1 MKKRVISWL
10 LCLALCLSMLPVAAL
25 AEDVQKPEGPAPS
38 MNEPEAEEKET
49 LAPKPEEQPE
59 ENPTEEP
66 EQKEPEQEPKQE
78 QEESPIEQ
86 PEKEPEAE
94 NQPELMTVGNLFIPL
109 AGETPSYTVG
119 DILAERDGAEI
130 GDKGIIG
137 EEIRIRVI
145 ISGLDDVQKFGTLL
159 KSISI
164 SIDDTLYPVSGGRD
178 GDGPR
183 YVYCD
188 FKPTEENH
196 SVTFSISGTDIV
208 KTRELTFAKC
218 QHPDI
223 NNGNTC
229 SQCGAALVAE
239 LTAGASSS
247 ATYYETLSEALDAA
261 REAAA
266 GSTVKLLADC
276 SLGNYELQRGS
287 FMLDLDG
294 HTLTQL
300 GNPLWVSGTANLTV
314 KNNSSNAKNT
324 GEFSLQSET
333 ATLSVTKGSKYA
345 LLMNNVSG
353 MNVACFLG
361 PDMGYKVDGAWANFK
376 QLNSGAIYDVTVEQ
390 APFTTSDITVS
401 PENAY
406 VNREVTLSVTLS
418 NFQSATTPTCSY
430 FMSDSSN
437 NQTSRDGIT
446 LDANQAFTA
455 EFTPRE
461 KQYYIRARITAD
473 DFTVVKTIKK
483 TFNTC
488 SHSYLDVNQNTGYCN
503 RCKSWMAASV
513 SSTHYVNDRKYYETF
528 DLAMNAALD
537 MLKSKDCWFTM
548 FQDAQVGTIEYQY
561 LNDLNGKTLYMDL
574 NGKTLTSSGVAFRVQ
589 GDKWKLDI
597 TNGTVIGD
605 TSNYKP
611 VNGVIEV
618 AAGGYLNVHGT
629 TRIQNKGAAIN
640 GVNAPSIMVHGSSSN
655 SGRGYA
661 YIAGDEKYNFGSLF
675 INGGNVTV
683 NGGTYDHAMVTYGG
697 SLEVNNGKFQGDVTV
712 DDHASLVV
720 GSNLAY
726 FDGKLTF
733 ESEGMG
739 RLTNGYYKHII
750 TKEATLG
757 KLSNNTL
764 DVFYIGEDYQ
774 PNAKNQSEL
783 KADEGTYITIRK
795 HKHDFSNSGT
805 CVCGEKAEAYLWVNG
820 PQQYGYFDDMLA
832 LAEEKD
838 GSCVYLLKDVT
849 IIRDTAV
856 KKGNFNIAG
865 GSFKVTCSGSSAL
878 VFSGGTVSIGDGTF
892 GRLKV
897 TGDGKLTL
905 NGGKYY
911 AIDVTGSTYENY
923 GQLLPGD
930 YAFKTSTGWEA
941 KDDITAASFASD
953 TAKEV
958 KILPLRSVTISAD
971 GSTTVPAGA
980 SVKFTATVET
990 NSSGATYKW
999 FCDNT
1004 EIAGETTSELTVTK
1018 SIGSYA
1024 YRCEVTRDNYTLS
1037 SNTVQL
1043 TVQRIDLFGAALSAT
1058 IQTRAYDGM
1067 YNATIEDGSSLTL
1080 GNMTV
1085 PASAYSLSA
1094 VFADRN
1100 VGADK
1105 DVTVTVTLTNPNYCF
1120 GYEDGGTPIMEKT
1133 FETTGTITQNTTPNL
1148 ISKDENIYN
1157 SAANTYEFDLDSY
1170 LTDDLGTVS
1179 YGMPQP
1185 QSLQRGIGTP
1195 VLEGHTLKL
1204 PVSAIRWASETS
1216 LGRITIPVK
1225 SQNYAN
1231 VSIEI
1236 RLKLV
1241 ERTTV
1246 TASATP
1252 SKTELTYGERLDT
1265 IALSGTTDPTIQG
1278 TFAWQTPDVILDV
1291 GTYTELGWKFTPDNY
1306 TYAEASGTA
1315 TITVKQAKL
1324 TDPAP
1329 VTLTIYNGWAGTY
1342 EAALPELPTL
1352 AKGLRFGDNAAYG
1365 TPDVSADEYYS
1376 SGAELKTVNGKQGVS
1391 IPILKNETTEEGQAG
1406 TITVQYTSQNYEP
1419 VTLAINLVAK
1429 NRTAPTF
1436 ILTADHDTLSGG
1448 GKVTLTLERG
1458 NLPDGAVVTVSGTD
1472 EAGNAVTLTDNDDG
1486 TYSASLPNKTQ
1497 TYTFIAAYDGSQT
1510 IAPKTDFTTVK
1521 VQQRSSGGGEPAKP
1535 SFPVKISNSGDGV
1548 AKVDKSYASAGD
1560 KVTITVTPGRNASV
1574 QRITVTDKDGE
1585 RLKLTENRDGTY
1597 SFTMPSGTAN
1607 VYVRFSGSG
1616 LPFADVPSGSWYY
1629 DDVAYV
1635 YDTGLMT
1642 GLTATAFGPNLSTT
1656 RGMIVTILWRMENEP
1671 AAKHGCP
1678 FADVRRG
1685 SYYEQAI
1692 AWASE
1697 NGIVTG
1703 FDASTFAPD
1712 RTITREQLAAILF
1725 RFAAYR
1731 GMDAVTL
1738 RENLSSFQD
1747 QAAISAYAVSALNWA
1762 VGEGLM
1768 QGTGDKLEPTGSATR
1783 AQVAAMLRRF
1793 MQRNF

>member
-1 MKKRVISWL
+1 M
-10 LCLALCLSMLPVAAL
+10 
-25 AEDVQKPEGPAPS
+25 
-38 MNEPEAEEKET
+38 
-49 LAPKPEEQPE
+49 
-59 ENPTEEP
+59 
-66 EQKEPEQEPKQE
+66 
-78 QEESPIEQ
+78 
-86 PEKEPEAE
+86 
-94 NQPELMTVGNLFIPL
+94 
-109 AGETPSYTVG
+109 
-119 DILAERDGAEI
+119 
-130 GDKGIIG
+130 
-137 EEIRIRVI
+137 
-145 ISGLDDVQKFGTLL
+145 
-159 KSISI
+159 
-164 SIDDTLYPVSGGRD
+164 
-178 GDGPR
+178 
-183 YVYCD
+183 
-188 FKPTEENH
+188 
-196 SVTFSISGTDIV
+196 
-208 KTRELTFAKC
+208 
-218 QHPDI
+218 
-223 NNGNTC
+223 
-229 SQCGAALVAE
+229 
-239 LTAGASSS
+239 
-247 ATYYETLSEALDAA
+247 
-261 REAAA
+261 
-266 GSTVKLLADC
+266 KLLADC
-276 SLGNYELQRGS
+276 SLSSYVLQKGI
-287 FMLDLDG
+287 FTLDLDG
-294 HTLTQL
+294 HALTQT

-333 ATLSVTKGSKYA
+333 ATLSVTKSSKYA
-345 LLMNNVSG
+345 LLMNNVSR

-361 PDMGYKVDGAWANFK
+361 PDMGYKVNGAWAIFE
-376 QLNSGAIYDVTVEQ
+376 QLNSGAIYNVTVEE
-390 APFTTSDITVS
+390 APFSTSDITVS
-401 PENAY
+401 PEDAY
-406 VNREVTLSVTLS
+406 VNRKATLSVKLS
-418 NFQSATTPTCSY
+418 NLETGTTPTCSY

-446 LDANQAFTA
+446 LDTNQAFTA
-455 EFTPRE
+455 EFTPSKE
-461 KQYYIRARITAD
+461 QYYIRAWITAGE
-473 DFTVVKTIKK
+473 FTVVKTIKK

-548 FQDAQVGTIEYQY
+548 FQNAQVGTIEYQY
-561 LNDLNGKTLYMDL
+561 LNDLHGKTLYMDL

-605 TSNYKP
+605 TSNHKP
-611 VNGVIEV
+611 VQGVIEV
-618 AAGGYLNVHGT
+618 DAGGYLNVHGT
-629 TRIQNKGAAIN
+629 TTIQNKGAKTK
-640 GVNAPSIMVHGSSSN
+640 GVNAPSIMVHGYSSD
-655 SGRGYA
+655 SGTVRGVA
-661 YIAGDEKYNFGSLF
+661 EISGDKDSDFGSLF
-675 INGGNVTV
+675 IIGGNVKV

-697 SLEVNNGKFQGDVTV
+697 SLKVNNGKFQGDVTV
-712 DDHASLVV
+712 DGHASLVD
-720 GSNLAY
+720 GSILAY
-726 FDGKLTF
+726 FDGILTF
-733 ESEGMG
+733 KRDGMG
-739 RLTNGYYKHII
+739 TLSLGNYKHII
-750 TKEATLG
+750 TEEATLG
-757 KLSNNTL
+757 KLNNNYAY
-764 DVFYIGEDYQ
+764 VFMNGGVYVPDAR
-774 PNAKNQSEL
+774 NKAEL
-783 KADEGTYITIRK
+783 IADEGKYITIES
-795 HKHDFSNSGT
+795 HKHDFSNNGK
-805 CVCGEKAEAYLWVNG
+805 CWCGAQAEAYLWVDG
-820 PQQYGYFDDMLA
+820 QRSYDYFDNVLA

-849 IIRDTAV
+849 IIRDTTV
-856 KKGNFNIAG
+856 TKGNFSIAG

-878 VFSGGTVSIGDGTF
+878 IFNGGTVSIGDGTF
-892 GRLKV
+892 DRLKV
-897 TGDGKLTL
+897 TGEGKLTL

-923 GQLLPGD
+923 GEILATNR
-930 YAFKTSTGWEA
+930 AFKHQSTWESKTSITGKSFDVTSTNAPKSVE
-941 KDDITAASFASD
+941 KPPFDS
-953 TAKEV
+953 V
-958 KILPLRSVTISAD
+958 SVTPVSKTANY
-971 GSTTVPAGA
+971 GEPVT
-980 SVKFTATVET
+980 FTATVIRD
-990 NSSGATYKW
+990 NSGKALSYQWYTVASDGTKTTI
-999 FCDNT
+999 D
-1004 EIAGETTSELTVTK
+1004 GETGETMTVNET
-1018 SIGSYA
+1018 IGSYR
-1024 YRCEVTRDNYTLS
+1024 YKCEVTCEDYTLS

-1043 TVQRIDLFGAALSAT
+1043 TVQRIDLSSAALSAT
-1058 IQTRAYDGM
+1058 IARRAYDGTT
-1067 YNATIEDGSSLTL
+1067 NATVTSSSIGSSGLRANTDY
-1080 GNMTV
+1080 TIS
-1085 PASAYSLSA
+1085 SAE
-1094 VFADRN
+1094 FE
-1100 VGADK
+1100 DK
-1105 DVTVTVTLTNPNYCF
+1105 NAGEGKKVTVKVTLTNTNYCF
-1120 GYEDGGTPIMEKT
+1120 GYYADGTPILEKT
-1133 FETTGTITQNTTPNL
+1133 FETTGTITQNTTP
-1148 ISKDENIYN
+1148 IEKSEKIEVYSGI
-1157 SAANTYEFDLDSY
+1157 AHTYTIDLDACLSNLQNLGFESY
-1170 LTDDLGTVS
+1170 EITEKNIVVAKLIDANQV
-1179 YGMPQP
+1179 
-1185 QSLQRGIGTP
+1185 
-1195 VLEGHTLKL
+1195 VLEGHSLK
-1204 PVSAIRWASETS
+1204 
-1216 LGRITIPVK
+1216 IPVNAVITAP
-1225 SQNYAN
+1225 STEAAQFT
-1231 VSIEI
+1231 I
-1236 RLKLV
+1236 
-1241 ERTTV
+1241 TV
-1246 TASATP
+1246 TCKNYSDVTIRVRVVTKDRLAVTATATP
-1252 SKTELTYGERLDT
+1252 SKSELTYGEKLGT
-1265 IALSGTTDPTIQG
+1265 ITLSGKTTPELEG
-1278 TFAWQTPDVILDV
+1278 TFAWRTPNEILDA
-1291 GTYTELGWKFTPDNY
+1291 GTYPVLDWKFTPDDY

-1315 TITVKQAKL
+1315 EITVRQAKL

-1352 AKGLRFGDNAAYG
+1352 EEGLRFGDNAAYG
-1365 TPDVSADEYYS
+1365 TPDVSADGYYS

-1391 IPILKNETTEEGQAG
+1391 IPILKNETAEEGKVG
-1406 TITVQYTSQNYEP
+1406 TITVQYTSQNYEL
-1419 VTLAINLVAK
+1419 VTLTINLVAK

-1535 SFPVKISNSGDGV
+1535 SFPVKISSSGDGV
-1548 AKVDKSYASAGD
+1548 TKVDKSYASAGD
-1560 KVTITVTPGRNASV
+1560 KVTITVTPGRNATV

-1642 GLTATAFGPNLSTT
+1642 GLTVTAFGPNLSTT

-1671 AAKHGCP
+1671 AAKNGCP

-1793 MQRNF
+1793 IQRNF

>member
-10 LCLALCLSMLPVAAL
+10 LCLALCLSMLPMAAL
-25 AEDVQKPEGPAPS
+25 AEDVQAPEGPAPS
-38 MNEPEAEEKET
+38 LNEP
-49 LAPKPEEQPE
+49 QPE
-59 ENPTEEP
+59 PRAKENETPTPEP
-66 EQKEPEQEPKQE
+66 EKKV
-78 QEESPIEQ
+78 
-86 PEKEPEAE
+86 
-94 NQPELMTVGNLFIPL
+94 QPELMTAEKLLMPLAEDTPFTISFTATQNGNLITDEKPGVLSGGEVTLTVRIHLSDVSLRNDIIKAAQQSTLQVDNNNITF
-109 AGETPSYTVG
+109 AGVG
-119 DILAERDGAEI
+119 TE
-130 GDKGIIG
+130 
-137 EEIRIRVI
+137 VN
-145 ISGLDDVQKFGTLL
+145 
-159 KSISI
+159 
-164 SIDDTLYPVSGGRD
+164 DTLVITITFAASS
-178 GDGPR
+178 
-183 YVYCD
+183 
-188 FKPTEENH
+188 ESH
-196 SVTFSISGTDIV
+196 SVKYLITYNNQETTAECTLRFGVCSHLEAINVNGKV
-208 KTRELTFAKC
+208 KCNE
-218 QHPDI
+218 
-223 NNGNTC
+223 
-229 SQCGAALVAE
+229 CGAALVAE

-261 REAAA
+261 READA
-266 GSTVKLLADC
+266 GSTVTLLADC
-276 SLGNYELQRGS
+276 SLDSYELRKGS

-294 HTLTQL
+294 HTLTQP

-314 KNNSSNAKNT
+314 KNNNSGAINCGRFCVKSK
-324 GEFSLQSET
+324 T
-333 ATLSVTKGSKYA
+333 ATLSVTIGSKYKG
-345 LLMNNVSG
+345 LMTTIAWQNVSD
-353 MNVACFLG
+353 FLDS
-361 PDMGYKVDGAWANFK
+361 DMGYQINRKWADA
-376 QLNSGAIYDVTVEQ
+376 LAIRSMSIENVTVAK

-406 VNREVTLSVTLS
+406 VNREATLSVTLS
-418 NFQSATTPTCSY
+418 EFQAGQAGTEATCEYSVRYGTNYAYQKSLKNPTY
-430 FMSDSSN
+430 TAD
-437 NQTSRDGIT
+437 
-446 LDANQAFTA
+446 QAFA
-455 EFTPRE
+455 VEFTPSEE
-461 KQYYIRARITAD
+461 KYYIQAVITSGE
-473 DFTVVKTIKK
+473 FSVVKTLEK
-483 TFNTC
+483 TFKTC
-488 SHSYLDVNQNTGYCN
+488 MHRHGEVNQNTGYCKG
-503 RCKSWMAASV
+503 CDSWMAASV
-513 SSTHYVNDRKYYETF
+513 SSTHYVDGRKYYETF
-528 DLAMNAALD
+528 DLAMNAALE

-561 LNDLNGKTLYMDL
+561 LGDLSGKTLYMDL
-574 NGKTLTSSGVAFRVQ
+574 NEKTLTSSGVAFHVQ
-589 GDKWKLDI
+589 WDYWKLNLS
-597 TNGTVIGD
+597 NGTVIGD
-605 TSNYKP
+605 TTNHKP
-611 VNGVIEV
+611 VQGVIEV
-618 AAGGYLNVHGT
+618 EAGGYLNVRDGT
-629 TRIQNKGAAIN
+629 IQNKGAKTK
-640 GVNAPSIMVHGSSSN
+640 GVNAPSIMVHGYSSN
-655 SGRGYA
+655 SGPVRGYA
-661 YIAGDEKYNFGSLF
+661 YIAGDKNSDFGSLF
-675 INGGNVTV
+675 ISGGDVTV
-683 NGGTYDHAMVTYGG
+683 NGGTYDHAKVTYGG
-697 SLEVNNGKFQGDVTV
+697 SLEVSNGKFQGDVTV
-712 DDHASLVV
+712 GDVTVDDHALLTV
-720 GSNLAY
+720 GSKSAY

-733 ESEGMG
+733 EPYGSGM
-739 RLTNGYYKHII
+739 LTNGNYKHII
-750 TKEATLG
+750 TKGATLG

-774 PNAKNQSEL
+774 PNAKNQAEL
-783 KADEGTYITIRK
+783 KAGEDTYITIRK

-805 CVCGEKAEAYLWVNG
+805 CACGEKAEAYLSVDG
-820 PQQYGYFDDMLA
+820 QRSYGYFDKMLA
-832 LAEEKD
+832 LAEENN

-849 IIRDTAV
+849 IIRDTEV
-856 KKGNFNIAG
+856 KEGNFSIAG
-865 GSFKVTCSGSSAL
+865 GRFKVTCSSSSAL
-878 VFSGGTVSIGDGTF
+878 KFSGGTVSISDGTF
-892 GRLKV
+892 DRLKV

-923 GQLLPGD
+923 GQLLPDG
-930 YAFKTSTGWEA
+930 YAFKTSSGWEA
-941 KDDITAASFASD
+941 KGDITEESFASD

-958 KILPLRSVTISAD
+958 KILPLRSVEIS
-971 GSTTVPAGA
+971 PAA
-980 SVKFTATVET
+980 SEVAFGTSVTFTATPSHT
-990 NSSGATYKW
+990 DGATYQW
-999 FCDNT
+999 YRNGVAIQNATTNT
-1004 EIAGETTSELTVTK
+1004 LVANEPVGDYT
-1018 SIGSYA
+1018 
-1024 YRCEVTRDNYTLS
+1024 YRCDVTRDGYTLS

-1043 TVQRIDLFGAALSAT
+1043 TVQRIDLSGAALSAT
-1058 IQTRAYDGM
+1058 IQTRAYDGTTS
-1067 YNATIEDGSSLTL
+1067 AKIEDGSSLTL
-1080 GNMTV
+1080 GNLTV
-1085 PASAYSLSA
+1085 PASAYTLSA
-1094 VFADRN
+1094 VFADKNAREN
-1100 VGADK
+1100 K
-1105 DVTVTVTLTNPNYCF
+1105 NVTVTVTLTNHNYCF
-1120 GYEDGGTPIMEKT
+1120 GYDANKQPIMEET
-1133 FETTGTITQNTTPNL
+1133 FETTGTIKQDTTPKL

-1170 LTDDLGTVS
+1170 LTAIKDDLGTMS
-1179 YGMPQP
+1179 YGMPEP
-1185 QSLQRGIGTP
+1185 HSLQNGIGTP

-1204 PVSAIRWASETS
+1204 SVSAIRWASETS
-1216 LGRITIPVK
+1216 LGRITIPVN

-1236 RLKLV
+1236 CLKLV
-1241 ERTTV
+1241 ERTAV
-1246 TASATP
+1246 TAIATP
-1252 SKTELTYGERLDT
+1252 SKSELTYGERLNT

-1278 TFAWQTPDVILDV
+1278 TFAWQTPDAILDV

-1315 TITVKQAKL
+1315 EITVKQDKL

-1329 VTLTIYNGWAGTY
+1329 VTLTIYNGWAATY
-1342 EAALPELPTL
+1342 EAALPALPAL
-1352 AKGLRFGDNAAYG
+1352 AEGLRFGNDAAAYG
-1365 TPDVSADEYYS
+1365 TPVVSADGYYS
-1376 SGAELKTVNGKQGVS
+1376 SGATLKMVGGKQGVS
-1391 IPILKNETTEEGQAG
+1391 IPILKNETTKEGKVG

-1472 EAGNAVTLTDNDDG
+1472 EAGNAVTLTDNGDG
-1486 TYSASLPNKTQ
+1486 TYSATLPNKTQ
-1497 TYTFIAAYDGSQT
+1497 TYTFIAVYDESQT
-1510 IAPKTDFTTVK
+1510 IAPKTDIATVK
-1521 VQQRSSGGGEPAKP
+1521 VQQRSSGGEPAKP

-1548 AKVDKSYASAGD
+1548 AKVDKSYASAGN
-1560 KVTITVTPGRNASV
+1560 KVTITVTPGRNATV
-1574 QRITVTDKDGE
+1574 QRITVTDEDGE

-1712 RTITREQLAAILF
+1712 RAITREQLAAILF

-1793 MQRNF
+1793 IQRNF

>member
-10 LCLALCLSMLPVAAL
+10 LCLALCLSMLPMAAL
-25 AEDVQKPEGPAPS
+25 AEDVQAPEGPAPS
-38 MNEPEAEEKET
+38 MNEP
-49 LAPKPEEQPE
+49 QPE
-59 ENPTEEP
+59 PRAKENETPAP
-66 EQKEPEQEPKQE
+66 ESGAKIQ
-78 QEESPIEQ
+78 S
-86 PEKEPEAE
+86 
-94 NQPELMTVGNLFIPL
+94 ELMTAGNLFMPL
-109 AGETPSYTVG
+109 AEDIPFTISFTATQNGNLITDEKPGVISGGEVTLTVRIQLL
-119 DILAERDGAEI
+119 DISLRNDIIEAAQQSTLQVDNNNITFAGVGGEDNDTLVITITFAASSESHSVKYLITYNNQETTAERT
-130 GDKGIIG
+130 
-137 EEIRIRVI
+137 
-145 ISGLDDVQKFGTLL
+145 LQFGVCSHLEAINVNG
-159 KSISI
+159 K
-164 SIDDTLYPVSGGRD
+164 
-178 GDGPR
+178 
-183 YVYCD
+183 
-188 FKPTEENH
+188 
-196 SVTFSISGTDIV
+196 V
-208 KTRELTFAKC
+208 KCNE
-218 QHPDI
+218 
-223 NNGNTC
+223 
-229 SQCGAALVAE
+229 CGAALVAE

-247 ATYYETLSEALDAA
+247 ATYYDTLEEALSAA
-261 REAAA
+261 QTEANS
-266 GSTVKLLADC
+266 GCTVKLLADR
-276 SLGNYELQRGS
+276 SLLSKYELEKGT
-287 FMLDLDG
+287 FTLDLDG
-294 HTLTQL
+294 HALTQT
-300 GNPLWVSGTANLTV
+300 GSPMWVSGTANLTV

-324 GEFSLQSET
+324 GRFSLQSET

-345 LLMNNVSG
+345 LLMNNVSR

-361 PDMGYKVDGAWANFK
+361 PDMGYKNANGAWANFG
-376 QLNSGAIYDVTVEQ
+376 QLNNGAIYDVTVEQ
-390 APFTTSDITVS
+390 APFTTSDITIS

-406 VNREVTLSVTLS
+406 VNRKVTLSVTLS
-418 NFQSATTPTCSY
+418 NLETGTTPTCSY

-437 NQTSRDGIT
+437 SQTSREGIT
-446 LDANQAFTA
+446 LDANQAFTV

-461 KQYYIRARITAD
+461 KQYYIRAWITAD
-473 DFTVVKTIKK
+473 EFTVVKTIKK
-483 TFNTC
+483 TFKTC
-488 SHSYLDVNQNTGYCN
+488 MHRHGEVNQTTGYCKG
-503 RCKSWMAASV
+503 CDSWMAASV

-528 DLAMNAALD
+528 DLAMKAALD
-537 MLKSKDCWFTM
+537 MLKSIDCWFTM
-548 FQDAQVGTIEYQY
+548 FQNAQVGTIEYQY
-561 LNDLNGKTLYMDL
+561 LDDLNGKTLYMDL
-574 NGKTLTSSGVAFRVQ
+574 NEKTLTSSGVAFRVQ

-605 TSNYKP
+605 TSGYNP

-618 AAGGYLNVHGT
+618 EAGGYLNVRDGT
-629 TRIQNKGAAIN
+629 IQNKGA
-640 GVNAPSIMVHGSSSN
+640 NAPSIMVHGYSPST
-655 SGRGYA
+655 GAEVRGVA
-661 YIAGDEKYNFGSLF
+661 NIAGDKKSNFGSLF
-675 INGGNVTV
+675 IIGGNVTV
-683 NGGTYDHAMVTYGG
+683 NGGTYDQAKVTNGG
-697 SLEVNNGKFQGDVTV
+697 SLKVFSGTFQGDVTV
-712 DDHASLVV
+712 DDHALLDV
-720 GSNLAY
+720 GSTNAY

-733 ESEGMG
+733 KSEGRG
-739 RLTNGYYKHII
+739 SLSRGYYKHIE
-750 TKEATLG
+750 TEGATLG
-757 KLSNNTL
+757 KLNNNYAY
-764 DVFYIGEDYQ
+764 VFMNGGVYVPDARNL
-774 PNAKNQSEL
+774 PEL
-783 KADEGTYITIRK
+783 TAVDGKYITIESHR
-795 HKHDFSNSGT
+795 HDFSNNGK
-805 CVCGEKAEAYLWVNG
+805 CWCGAEAEAYLWMNG

-849 IIRDTAV
+849 IIRDTEV
-856 KKGNFNIAG
+856 KEGNFSIAG
-865 GSFKVTCSGSSAL
+865 GRFKVTCSGSSAL
-878 VFSGGTVSIGDGTF
+878 KFSGGTVSIGDGTF

-897 TGDGKLTL
+897 TGKGKLTL

-911 AIDVTGSTYENY
+911 AIDVTDSSVYTNY
-923 GQLLPGD
+923 GLLLPD
-930 YAFKTSTGWEA
+930 YYAFKASTTWEA
-941 KDDITAASFASD
+941 KGNITAASFASD

-958 KILPLRSVTISAD
+958 KILPLRSVTISPD
-971 GSTTVPAGA
+971 GETTVPYGT
-980 SVKFTATVET
+980 SVKFTATVEP
-990 NSSGATYKW
+990 NSSSGTTYKW
-999 FCDNT
+999 FCDGV
-1004 EIAGETTSELTVTK
+1004 EIPDDTTNELTVAK
-1018 SIGSYA
+1018 DIGSYE
-1024 YRCEVTRDNYTLS
+1024 YRCDVTRDGYTLS

-1043 TVQRIDLFGAALSAT
+1043 TVQRIDLSDAVLSAT
-1058 IQTRAYDGM
+1058 IQTRAYDGTTS
-1067 YNATIEDGSSLTL
+1067 AKIEDGSSLTL
-1080 GNMTV
+1080 GNLTV
-1085 PASAYSLSA
+1085 PASAYTLSA
-1094 VFADRN
+1094 VFADKNAREN
-1100 VGADK
+1100 K
-1105 DVTVTVTLTNPNYCF
+1105 NVTVTVTLTNHNYCF
-1120 GYEDGGTPIMEKT
+1120 GYDANKQPIMEET
-1133 FETTGTITQNTTPNL
+1133 FETTGTIKQDTTPKL

-1170 LTDDLGTVS
+1170 LTAIKDDLGTMS
-1179 YGMPQP
+1179 YGMPEP
-1185 QSLQRGIGTP
+1185 HSLQNGIGTP

-1204 PVSAIRWASETS
+1204 SVSAIRWASETS
-1216 LGRITIPVK
+1216 LGRITIPVN

-1236 RLKLV
+1236 CLKLV
-1241 ERTTV
+1241 ERTAV
-1246 TASATP
+1246 TAIATP
-1252 SKTELTYGERLDT
+1252 SKSELTYGERLNT

-1278 TFAWQTPDVILDV
+1278 TFAWQTPDAILDV

-1315 TITVKQAKL
+1315 EITVKQDKL

-1329 VTLTIYNGWAGTY
+1329 VTLTIYNGWAATY
-1342 EAALPELPTL
+1342 EAALPALPAL
-1352 AKGLRFGDNAAYG
+1352 AEGLRFGNDAAAYG
-1365 TPDVSADEYYS
+1365 TPVVSADGYYS
-1376 SGAELKTVNGKQGVS
+1376 SGATLKMVGGKQGVS
-1391 IPILKNETTEEGQAG
+1391 IPILKNETTKEGKVG

-1472 EAGNAVTLTDNDDG
+1472 EAGNAVTLTDNGDG
-1486 TYSASLPNKTQ
+1486 TYSATLPNKTQ
-1497 TYTFIAAYDGSQT
+1497 TYTFIAVYDESQT
-1510 IAPKTDFTTVK
+1510 IAPKTDIATVK
-1521 VQQRSSGGGEPAKP
+1521 VQQRSSGGEPAKP

-1548 AKVDKSYASAGD
+1548 AKVDKSYASAGN
-1560 KVTITVTPGRNASV
+1560 KVTITVTPGRNATV
-1574 QRITVTDKDGE
+1574 QRITVTDEDGE

-1712 RTITREQLAAILF
+1712 RAITREQLAAILF

-1793 MQRNF
+1793 IQRNF

>member
-10 LCLALCLSMLPVAAL
+10 LCLALCLSMLPMAAL
-25 AEDVQKPEGPAPS
+25 AEDVQAPEGPAPS
-38 MNEPEAEEKET
+38 MNEP
-49 LAPKPEEQPE
+49 QPE
-59 ENPTEEP
+59 PRAKENETPAP
-66 EQKEPEQEPKQE
+66 ESGAKIQ
-78 QEESPIEQ
+78 S
-86 PEKEPEAE
+86 
-94 NQPELMTVGNLFIPL
+94 ELMTAGNLFMPL
-109 AGETPSYTVG
+109 AEDTPFTVSVTATQNGNLITDEKPGVLSGGEVTLTVRIHLSDVSLRY
-119 DILAERDGAEI
+119 DIIKAAQQSTLQVDNNNITFAGVGGESEDTLLITITFDVSSESHSVKYQITYNNQETTAERT
-130 GDKGIIG
+130 
-137 EEIRIRVI
+137 
-145 ISGLDDVQKFGTLL
+145 LQFGVCSHLEAINVNG
-159 KSISI
+159 K
-164 SIDDTLYPVSGGRD
+164 
-178 GDGPR
+178 
-183 YVYCD
+183 
-188 FKPTEENH
+188 
-196 SVTFSISGTDIV
+196 V
-208 KTRELTFAKC
+208 KCNE
-218 QHPDI
+218 
-223 NNGNTC
+223 
-229 SQCGAALVAE
+229 CGAALVAE

-261 REAAA
+261 READA
-266 GSTVKLLADC
+266 GSTVTLLADC
-276 SLGNYELQRGS
+276 SLDSYELRKGS

-294 HTLTQL
+294 HALTQT
-300 GNPLWVSGTANLTV
+300 GSPMWVSGTANLTV

-324 GEFSLQSET
+324 GRFSLQSET

-345 LLMNNVSG
+345 LLMNNVSR

-361 PDMGYKVDGAWANFK
+361 PDMGYKNANGAWANFG
-376 QLNSGAIYDVTVEQ
+376 QLNNGAISDVTVEQ
-390 APFTTSDITVS
+390 APFTTSDITIS

-406 VNREVTLSVTLS
+406 VNRKVTLSVTLS
-418 NFQSATTPTCSY
+418 NLETGTTPTCSY

-437 NQTSRDGIT
+437 SQTSREGIT

-461 KQYYIRARITAD
+461 KQYYIRAWITAD
-473 DFTVVKTIKK
+473 GFTVVKTIKK
-483 TFNTC
+483 TFKTC
-488 SHSYLDVNQNTGYCN
+488 EHGYGDVDQNTGYCRKCN
-503 RCKSWMAASV
+503 SQMAASV
-513 SSTHYVNDRKYYETF
+513 SSTHYVNGRKYYETF
-528 DLAMNAALD
+528 DLAMNAAWK
-537 MLKSKDCWFTM
+537 MLKSQDCWFTM
-548 FQDAQVGTIEYQY
+548 FQDAQVETIEYQY
-561 LNDLNGKTLYMDL
+561 LGDLSGKTLYMDL
-574 NGKTLTSSGVAFRVQ
+574 NKKTLTSRGVAFRVQ
-589 GDKWKLDI
+589 GDKWKLDL
-597 TNGTVIGD
+597 TNGTVIGN
-605 TSNYKP
+605 TSGYKP

-629 TRIQNKGAAIN
+629 TTIKNKGAETN

-661 YIAGDEKYNFGSLF
+661 YIAGDEKSNFGSLF
-675 INGGNVTV
+675 INGGNVKV
-683 NGGTYDHAMVTYGG
+683 NGGTYDHAKVTYGG
-697 SLEVNNGKFQGDVTV
+697 SLEVSNGKFQGDVTV
-712 DDHASLVV
+712 GDVTVDDHTLLVV
-720 GSNLAY
+720 NSNRAY
-726 FDGKLTF
+726 FDGTLTF
-733 ESEGMG
+733 EPYGMG

-757 KLSNNTL
+757 KLNNNYAY
-764 DVFYIGEDYQ
+764 VFMNGGVYVPDARNL
-774 PNAKNQSEL
+774 PEL
-783 KADEGTYITIRK
+783 IADEGKYITIESHR
-795 HKHDFSNSGT
+795 HDYDDTGKCKICN
-805 CVCGEKAEAYLWVNG
+805 EEAEAYLLVNG
-820 PQQYGYFDDMLA
+820 QRSYGYFDKMLA

-838 GSCVYLLKDVT
+838 GSCVYLLKNVT
-849 IIRDTAV
+849 IIRDTPV
-856 KKGNFNIAG
+856 TKGNFSIAG
-865 GSFKVTCSGSSAL
+865 GSFKVTCSGPYAL
-878 VFSGGTVSIGDGTF
+878 VFGGGTVSIGDGTF

-897 TGDGKLTL
+897 TDDGKLTL

-923 GQLLPGD
+923 GRLLPDG

-941 KDDITAASFASD
+941 KGDIIAASFASD

-958 KILPLRSVTISAD
+958 KILPLRSVTISPD
-971 GSTTVPAGA
+971 GETTVPYGT
-980 SVKFTATVET
+980 SVKFTATVEP
-990 NSSGATYKW
+990 NSSSGTTYKW
-999 FCDNT
+999 FCDGV
-1004 EIAGETTSELTVTK
+1004 EIPDDTTNELTVAK
-1018 SIGSYA
+1018 DIGSYE
-1024 YRCEVTRDNYTLS
+1024 YRCDVTRDGYTLS

-1043 TVQRIDLFGAALSAT
+1043 TVQRIDLSDAVLSAT
-1058 IQTRAYDGM
+1058 IQTRAYDGTTS
-1067 YNATIEDGSSLTL
+1067 AKIEDGSSLTL
-1080 GNMTV
+1080 GNLTV
-1085 PASAYSLSA
+1085 PASAYTLSA
-1094 VFADRN
+1094 VFADKNAREN
-1100 VGADK
+1100 K
-1105 DVTVTVTLTNPNYCF
+1105 NVTVTVTLTNHNYCF
-1120 GYEDGGTPIMEKT
+1120 GYDANKQPIMEET
-1133 FETTGTITQNTTPNL
+1133 FETTGTIKQDTTPKL

-1170 LTDDLGTVS
+1170 LTAIKDDLGTMS
-1179 YGMPQP
+1179 YGMPEP
-1185 QSLQRGIGTP
+1185 HSLQNGIGTP

-1204 PVSAIRWASETS
+1204 SVSAIRWASETS
-1216 LGRITIPVK
+1216 LGRITIPVN

-1236 RLKLV
+1236 CLKLV
-1241 ERTTV
+1241 ERTAV
-1246 TASATP
+1246 TAIATP
-1252 SKTELTYGERLDT
+1252 SKSELTYGERLNT

-1278 TFAWQTPDVILDV
+1278 TFAWQTPDAILDV

-1315 TITVKQAKL
+1315 EITVKQDKL

-1329 VTLTIYNGWAGTY
+1329 VTLTIYNGWAATY
-1342 EAALPELPTL
+1342 EAALPALPAL
-1352 AKGLRFGDNAAYG
+1352 AEGLRFGNDAAAYG
-1365 TPDVSADEYYS
+1365 TPVVSADGYYS
-1376 SGAELKTVNGKQGVS
+1376 SGATLKMVGGKQGVS
-1391 IPILKNETTEEGQAG
+1391 IPILKNETTKEGKVG

-1472 EAGNAVTLTDNDDG
+1472 EAGNAVTLTDNGDG
-1486 TYSASLPNKTQ
+1486 TYSATLPNKTQ
-1497 TYTFIAAYDGSQT
+1497 TYTFIAVYDESQT
-1510 IAPKTDFTTVK
+1510 IAPKTDIATVK
-1521 VQQRSSGGGEPAKP
+1521 VQQRSSGGEPAKP

-1548 AKVDKSYASAGD
+1548 AKVDKSYASAGN
-1560 KVTITVTPGRNASV
+1560 KVTITVTPGRNATV
-1574 QRITVTDKDGE
+1574 QRITVTDEDGE

-1712 RTITREQLAAILF
+1712 RAITREQLAAILF

-1793 MQRNF
+1793 IQRNF

>member
-1 MKKRVISWL
+1 MRGKRKLKQSTNN
-10 LCLALCLSMLPVAAL
+10 
-25 AEDVQKPEGPAPS
+25 Q
-38 MNEPEAEEKET
+38 ET
-49 LAPKPEEQPE
+49 
-59 ENPTEEP
+59 T
-66 EQKEPEQEPKQE
+66 
-78 QEESPIEQ
+78 
-86 PEKEPEAE
+86 
-94 NQPELMTVGNLFIPL
+94 
-109 AGETPSYTVG
+109 
-119 DILAERDGAEI
+119 AERT
-130 GDKGIIG
+130 
-137 EEIRIRVI
+137 
-145 ISGLDDVQKFGTLL
+145 LQFGVCSHLEAINVNG
-159 KSISI
+159 K
-164 SIDDTLYPVSGGRD
+164 
-178 GDGPR
+178 
-183 YVYCD
+183 
-188 FKPTEENH
+188 
-196 SVTFSISGTDIV
+196 V
-208 KTRELTFAKC
+208 KCNE
-218 QHPDI
+218 
-223 NNGNTC
+223 
-229 SQCGAALVAE
+229 CGAALVAE

-247 ATYYETLSEALDAA
+247 ATYYDTLEEALSAA
-261 REAAA
+261 QTEANS
-266 GSTVKLLADC
+266 GCTVKLLADR
-276 SLGNYELQRGS
+276 SLLSKYELEKGT
-287 FMLDLDG
+287 FTLDLDG
-294 HTLTQL
+294 HALTQT
-300 GNPLWVSGTANLTV
+300 GSPMWVSGTANLTV

-324 GEFSLQSET
+324 GRFSLQSET

-345 LLMNNVSG
+345 LLMNNVSR

-361 PDMGYKVDGAWANFK
+361 PDMGYKNANGAWANFG
-376 QLNSGAIYDVTVEQ
+376 QLNNGAIYDVTVEQ
-390 APFTTSDITVS
+390 APFTTSDITIS

-406 VNREVTLSVTLS
+406 VNRKVTLSVTLS
-418 NFQSATTPTCSY
+418 NLETGTTPTCSY

-437 NQTSRDGIT
+437 SQTSREGIT
-446 LDANQAFTA
+446 LDANQAFTV

-461 KQYYIRARITAD
+461 KQYYIRAWITAD
-473 DFTVVKTIKK
+473 EFTVVKTIKK
-483 TFNTC
+483 TFKTC
-488 SHSYLDVNQNTGYCN
+488 MHRHGEVNQTTGYCKG
-503 RCKSWMAASV
+503 CDSWMAASV

-528 DLAMNAALD
+528 DLAMKAALD

-548 FQDAQVGTIEYQY
+548 FQNAQVGTIEYQY
-561 LNDLNGKTLYMDL
+561 LDDLNGKTLYMDL
-574 NGKTLTSSGVAFRVQ
+574 NEKTLTSSGVAFRVQ

-605 TSNYKP
+605 TSGYNP

-618 AAGGYLNVHGT
+618 EAGGYLNVRDGT
-629 TRIQNKGAAIN
+629 IQNKGA
-640 GVNAPSIMVHGSSSN
+640 NAPSIMVHGYSPST
-655 SGRGYA
+655 GAEVRGVA
-661 YIAGDEKYNFGSLF
+661 NIAGDKKSNFGSLF
-675 INGGNVTV
+675 IIGGNVTV
-683 NGGTYDHAMVTYGG
+683 NGGTYDQAKVTNGG
-697 SLEVNNGKFQGDVTV
+697 SLKVFSGTFQGDVTV
-712 DDHASLVV
+712 DDHALLDV
-720 GSNLAY
+720 GSTNAY

-733 ESEGMG
+733 KSEGRG
-739 RLTNGYYKHII
+739 SLSRGYYKHIE
-750 TKEATLG
+750 TEGATLG
-757 KLSNNTL
+757 KLNNNYAY
-764 DVFYIGEDYQ
+764 VFMNGGVYVPDARNL
-774 PNAKNQSEL
+774 PEL
-783 KADEGTYITIRK
+783 TAVDGKYITIESHR
-795 HKHDFSNSGT
+795 HDFSNNGK
-805 CVCGEKAEAYLWVNG
+805 CWCGAEAEAYLWMNG

-849 IIRDTAV
+849 IIRDTEV
-856 KKGNFNIAG
+856 KEGNFSIAG
-865 GSFKVTCSGSSAL
+865 GRFKVTCSGSSAL
-878 VFSGGTVSIGDGTF
+878 KFSGGTVSIGDGTF

-897 TGDGKLTL
+897 TGKGKLTL

-911 AIDVTGSTYENY
+911 AIDVTDSSVYTNY
-923 GQLLPGD
+923 GLLLPD
-930 YAFKTSTGWEA
+930 YYAFKASTTWEA
-941 KDDITAASFASD
+941 KGNITAASFASD

-958 KILPLRSVTISAD
+958 KILPLRSVTISPD
-971 GSTTVPAGA
+971 GETTVPYGT
-980 SVKFTATVET
+980 SVKFTATVEA

-1004 EIAGETTSELTVTK
+1004 EIAGKTTSELTVTK
-1018 SIGSYA
+1018 DIGSYE
-1024 YRCEVTRDNYTLS
+1024 YRCDVTRDGYTLS

-1043 TVQRIDLFGAALSAT
+1043 TVQRIDLFDAALSAT
-1058 IQTRAYDGM
+1058 IARRAYDGTT
-1067 YNATIEDGSSLTL
+1067 NATVTSSSIGSSSLTA
-1080 GNMTV
+1080 GTDYTI
-1085 PASAYSLSA
+1085 SAEFEDA
-1094 VFADRN
+1094 NA
-1100 VGADK
+1100 GEGK
-1105 DVTVTVTLTNPNYCF
+1105 KVTVKVTLTNPNYCF
-1120 GYEDGGTPIMEKT
+1120 GYKSDGTPILEKT
-1133 FETTGTITQNTTPNL
+1133 FETTGTIMQDTTP
-1148 ISKDENIYN
+1148 IEKSEKIEVY
-1157 SAANTYEFDLDSY
+1157 SGVAHTYTVDLDAC
-1170 LTDDLGTVS
+1170 LNNLQDLGFEGYQITEKDIVVS
-1179 YGMPQP
+1179 KLIDANQV
-1185 QSLQRGIGTP
+1185 
-1195 VLEGHTLKL
+1195 VLEGHSLK
-1204 PVSAIRWASETS
+1204 
-1216 LGRITIPVK
+1216 IPVNAVVTAPGTVAAK
-1225 SQNYAN
+1225 FTIAVACKNYSN
-1231 VSIEI
+1231 VTI
-1236 RLKLV
+1236 LV
-1241 ERTTV
+1241 RVETKDRSTV
-1246 TASATP
+1246 TATATP
-1252 SKTELTYGERLDT
+1252 SKSKLTYGEKLDT
-1265 IALSGTTDPTIQG
+1265 IALSGTTDPMIPG
-1278 TFAWQTPDVILDV
+1278 TFAWQTPDAILDAGRHADLV
-1291 GTYTELGWKFTPDNY
+1291 WKFIPADY

-1315 TITVKQAKL
+1315 EITVKQAKL

-1342 EAALPELPTL
+1342 EAALPELPAL
-1352 AKGLRFGDNAAYG
+1352 AEGLYFGKNTAYG
-1365 TPDVSADEYYS
+1365 EPDVSAGEYYS

-1391 IPILKNETTEEGQAG
+1391 IPILKNETAKEGKVG

-1472 EAGNAVTLTDNDDG
+1472 EAGNAVTMTDNGDG
-1486 TYSASLPNKTQ
+1486 TYSATLPNKTQ

-1535 SFPVKISNSGDGV
+1535 SFPVKIANSGDGV
-1548 AKVDKSYASAGD
+1548 AKVDKSYASAGA
-1560 KVTITVTPGRNASV
+1560 KVTITVTPGRNATV
-1574 QRITVTDKDGE
+1574 QRITVTDEDGQ

-1642 GLTATAFGPNLSTT
+1642 GLTVTAFGPNLSTT

-1712 RTITREQLAAILF
+1712 RAITREQLAAILF